1 MVRAKNFD
9 QVNGG
14 CSGGARCFGT
24 PEFPE
29 YAWSNDG
36 GNNDKLVKI
45 VYLQKLTEFPAAT
58 TTTVYVQCISIAT

>member
-1 MVRAKNFD
+1 MADVRVG
-9 QVNGG
+9 QGVLEP
-14 CSGGARCFGT
+14 

>member
-1 MVRAKNFD
+1 VG
-9 QVNGG
+9 QGVLEP
-14 CSGGARCFGT
+14 